1 MRGYEIKLNGDYESK
16 IDEVTPNKYKITRD
30 MFVQPILM
38 MNMNRF
44 YIDPNRMDLIYPE
57 PISANLTKF
66 EKDMI
71 INRSAMLEARGDEGY
86 IKNYNIYK
94 KNIAKG
100 DMTNDEKVVAEK
112 ELYVNLQEITYNRSL
127 ANLKEE
133 LAKFSRWL
141 DNDTSINQYDRDKP
155 LINKYMI
162 AKWVNGYQSEFGSGT
177 NSEFLAGC
185 NKVEKNIAPLLKE
198 IKHFQSI
205 YIASRANFTLISNAE
220 DFLEWNYTDRLSE
233 YDAVTDNVRRNTIN
247 DTFSLKDMREIY
259 VATTDAIIVD
269 ADFLSNVEIENLG
282 NIMAFIVE
290 IESASDFCLN
300 TIFSDGIAKQLIP
313 SMSLN
318 GI

>member
-1 MRGYEIKLNGDYESK
+1 
-16 IDEVTPNKYKITRD
+16 
-30 MFVQPILM
+30 
-38 MNMNRF
+38 
-44 YIDPNRMDLIYPE
+44 
-57 PISANLTKF
+57 
-66 EKDMI
+66 
-71 INRSAMLEARGDEGY
+71 
-86 IKNYNIYK
+86 
-94 KNIAKG
+94 
-100 DMTNDEKVVAEK
+100 
-112 ELYVNLQEITYNRSL
+112 
-127 ANLKEE
+127 
-133 LAKFSRWL
+133 
-141 DNDTSINQYDRDKP
+141 
-155 LINKYMI
+155 
-162 AKWVNGYQSEFGSGT
+162 
-177 NSEFLAGC
+177 GC